1 MRLRNDFCAGAGPVL
16 PAAFMR
22 LSAQGLNR
30 DLDRPIFP
38 PSLSGW
44 ADLAEPIYASAYDR
58 GIVRRGIGPTTE
70 KTV

>member
-1 MRLRNDFCAGAGPVL
+1 
-16 PAAFMR
+16 MR